1 MTDPNLGAR
10 VSTLCDHESPPIDL
24 EAAIPIKES
33 PNANTRTKAKILRR
47 RLLLTLRLAI
57 KLKRTQRPTLNSDN
71 SEVIIMLDIPMIPID
86 LEVADQI
93 RGNLELTSALI
104 LSHLL
109 STRRARVST
118 LCDHESPPID
128 LEAAIPIKE
137 SPNAN
142 TRTKAKILR
151 RRLLLTLRLAI
162 KLKGTQRPTLKSD
175 NPEVIIMLDLP
186 MIPIDLEVAD
196 QIRGNLELTL
206 ALRLRLVRH
215 ELKDLL
221 ERLRINQ
228 KLSNDVEVMSAC
240 NPRVGDDLV
249 T

>member
-71 SEVIIMLDIPMIPID
+71 SEVIIMLDLPMIPID

-109 STRRARVST
+109 STRSHLLSNPKVINQSK
-118 LCDHESPPID
+118 ESLTTDPKSKANPKVEVIATSKDLEPPID
-128 LEAAIPIKE
+128 LEAAIPIKG

-142 TRTKAKILR
+142 TITKAK
-151 RRLLLTLRLAI
+151 
-162 KLKGTQRPTLKSD
+162 
-175 NPEVIIMLDLP
+175 VITFFSP
-186 MIPIDLEVAD
+186 
-196 QIRGNLELTL
+196 G
-206 ALRLRLVRH
+206 LVRH